1 MFICSV
7 SPTYASAI
15 GVGQK
20 SATIV
25 YTLGL
30 YLKLLFF
37 PHPLT
42 HDYYPYHIPIMEWAK
57 PQVILSIV
65 AYLLLIIAALVGF
78 RRKSVLS
85 FAVLFFGATLS
96 IVSNVVFPIGT
107 FMNERFL
114 FMPSLAFCLAL
125 PYYVDLG
132 MQRIAVMRWLGPIVI
147 GLYLAG
153 FAFKSVTRI
162 PAWKNPTTL
171 NAAGVAVSENSCRAN
186 CFMGTA
192 LYTDGQDI
200 SNREERYQFML
211 EAEKYIDR
219 SLEIYPTYYSANQMK
234 SGFIAEHYRYDRDFE
249 KLLSGFETVLINKPN
264 VPYIPVYCEY
274 LNGRSNIDRERL
286 MQWYYR
292 VSYDIMLNYH
302 KQPNIALKYAQYGLA
317 LDPNNAMINL
327 AAGSIYE
334 SAGNNA
340 KANEYYTKALQL
352 DPSLGGQ

>member
-1 MFICSV
+1 
-7 SPTYASAI
+7 
-15 GVGQK
+15 
-20 SATIV
+20 
-25 YTLGL
+25 
-30 YLKLLFF
+30 
-37 PHPLT
+37 
-42 HDYYPYHIPIMEWAK
+42 
-57 PQVILSIV
+57 
-65 AYLLLIIAALVGF
+65 
-78 RRKSVLS
+78 
-85 FAVLFFGATLS
+85 
-96 IVSNVVFPIGT
+96 
-107 FMNERFL
+107 MNERFL

-132 MQRIAVMRWLGPIVI
+132 MKRIPFMRWFGPIVI

-153 FAFKSVTRI
+153 FAFKSATRI

-171 NAAGVAVSENSCRAN
+171 NAAGVAVSQNSCRAN

-192 LYTDGQDI
+192 LYNDGQDI

-274 LNGRSNIDRERL
+274 LNGRPNIDRERL

-302 KQPNIALKYAQYGLA
+302 KQPSIALKYAQYGLA

-334 SAGNNA
+334 SAGNSA
-340 KANEYYTKALQL
+340 KANEYYSRALQL
-352 DPSLGGQ
+352 DPSLGGE